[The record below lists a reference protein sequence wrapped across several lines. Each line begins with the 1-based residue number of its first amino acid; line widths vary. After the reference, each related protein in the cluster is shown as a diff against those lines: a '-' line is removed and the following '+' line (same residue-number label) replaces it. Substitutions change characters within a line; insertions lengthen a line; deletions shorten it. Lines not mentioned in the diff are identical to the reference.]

1 MQYFGLKSLMF
12 VRDKISDAKY
22 CKCISN
28 VLCATLQFFGAQI
41 ELSQMIKHACHIT

>member
-12 VRDKISDAKY
+12 VGDKISDAKY
-22 CKCISN
+22 YICISN
-28 VLCATLQFFGAQI
+28 VFCATLQFLGAHI